1 MTKQT
6 VARTPT
12 VDAGS
17 EDINKQ
23 KPSILAS
30 AIRANRYRYL
40 SSEKGSYHDQMISEL
55 RVAIDVVTHDDLT
68 RNRDALNLTKMVRF
82 NRRKQ
87 EYELR
92 FGIGKR
98 CVRIDIPELPANE
111 IAVFYDIE
119 TLRQALEELLK
130 RAQLGEF
137 DEALEARRLKYL
149 SIAKDMVT
157 GRKKAARKKA
167 NDDDTAEADNPS
179 NHGESIHDLEQIGSV
194 SDDVLLDAAS
204 DHHDR
209 RPQDAQEY
217 EQMDR
222 AA

>member
-1 MTKQT
+1 MTSVKMKT
-6 VARTPT
+6 APT

-17 EDINKQ
+17 VDINMQ

-30 AIRANRYRYL
+30 ATKENRYRYL
-40 SSEKGSYHDQMISEL
+40 SSEKGSYHDQLISEL

-119 TLRQALEELLK
+119 TLRKALEELLK

-157 GRKKAARKKA
+157 GRKKAARKLA
-167 NDDDTAEADNPS
+167 YDNDAEEADDPS
-179 NHGESIHDLEQIGSV
+179 KHKESIHDLEHSRVTGG
-194 SDDVLLDAAS
+194 
-204 DHHDR
+204 HHDR
-209 RPQDAQEY
+209 RPQDAQED
-217 EQMDR
+217 ELEDR